1 MPYIIEFSIP
11 SLHNGIK
18 IGDRHYEFLAFSAS
32 QLRDHSC
39 WFFAPNN
46 DLTANDIR
54 NWMKLKELYN
64 FVVIEA
70 IQNVVHIVPRFGK
83 TNEYFVNK
91 YIYFLVLH
99 HADNLLSSERVQL
112 IT

>member
-1 MPYIIEFSIP
+1 MYGCPHINTHNDALYNRIFYT
-11 SLHNGIK
+11 LHNGIK

-91 YIYFLVLH
+91 YIF
-99 HADNLLSSERVQL
+99 
-112 IT
+112 